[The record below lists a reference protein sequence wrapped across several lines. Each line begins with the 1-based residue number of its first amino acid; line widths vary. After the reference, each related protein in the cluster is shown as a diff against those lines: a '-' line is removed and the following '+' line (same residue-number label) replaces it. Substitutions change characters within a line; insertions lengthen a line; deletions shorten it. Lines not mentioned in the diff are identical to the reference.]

1 MSDGHFH
8 RKKKRRKLWLVRQK
22 NFRSGRSFPSVALT
36 SGQRFTGPRSRP
48 PTKSAENLSRISTE
62 NGKVAIIKRNHPI
75 GPVRVPKSPRLTK
88 LTDILVTSCPSTS
101 TSIKS
106 QMNWNYFFKSGSHLH
121 SLNLKFWTKWL
132 KSVDLTLSSFSWST
146 TRPFSWFAW
155 VDLKFHWDL
164 SSSESGKTSPSVW
177 RLRFI
182 HSFGQTWKLLLK
194 SWKWESPLIGGDL
207 WYTPN

>member
-1 MSDGHFH
+1 
-8 RKKKRRKLWLVRQK
+8 
-22 NFRSGRSFPSVALT
+22 
-36 SGQRFTGPRSRP
+36 
-48 PTKSAENLSRISTE
+48 
-62 NGKVAIIKRNHPI
+62 
-75 GPVRVPKSPRLTK
+75 
-88 LTDILVTSCPSTS
+88 
-101 TSIKS
+101 
-106 QMNWNYFFKSGSHLH
+106 MNWNYFFKSGSHLH

-164 SSSESGKTSPSVW
+164 SSSESGKASPSVW

-194 SWKWESPLIGGDL
+194 RWKWESPLIGGDL
-207 WYTPN
+207 WYPQLKHVPVEKFTISPKCLNTLQWSSFAYSSRSHLSVLCVKLLTVGSVCNSFLDAVRPPHYDLIMHVNCGRRTVTCNWYWHNK